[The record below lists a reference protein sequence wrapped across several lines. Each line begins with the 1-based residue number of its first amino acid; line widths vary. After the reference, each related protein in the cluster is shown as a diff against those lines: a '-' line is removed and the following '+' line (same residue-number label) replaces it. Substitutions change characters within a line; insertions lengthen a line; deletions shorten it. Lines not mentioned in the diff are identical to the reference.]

1 MPLSKSRW
9 YRYPSL
15 FWLFIMIHTANLTY
29 AYPGQPMVTYPD
41 VRCEKN
47 EHALILGPSGT
58 GKTTLL
64 HLLGGILSPAGG
76 EINIGGKSVHNLKG
90 HTLDTFRG
98 KHIGIIFQKPH
109 FVRSLTAIEN
119 LLLTQSLSGNKT
131 NKEAAQALLDQ
142 LAIGGKAKQLTNT
155 MSIGEQQRL
164 AIARALIN
172 QPDVILADEPSSA
185 LDDHNCQRMIELL
198 LQVANESK
206 ANLIVVTH
214 DSRIKSMIDKKIYL
228 T

>member
-1 MPLSKSRW
+1 
-9 YRYPSL
+9 
-15 FWLFIMIHTANLTY
+15 MISTSSLTY
-29 AYPGQPMVTYPD
+29 AYPGQPAVSYPD
-41 VRCEKN
+41 VNCHKN

-76 EINIGGKSVHNLKG
+76 EITIGGTAVHALRG
-90 HTLDTFRG
+90 HALDTFRG

-119 LLLTQSLSGNKT
+119 LLLTQNLSGNKT
-131 NKEAAQALLDQ
+131 DKNHALSLMEQ
-142 LAIGGKAKQLTNT
+142 LAIAQNASKKTHA

-172 QPDVILADEPSSA
+172 KPDVILADEPSSA
-185 LDDHNCQRMIELL
+185 LDDLNCQLMIELL

-214 DSRIKSMIDKKIYL
+214 DSRIKDMIDKHIFL
-228 T
+228 R